1 MAGVPLRHEGNIDV
15 ATASPRPGEDLPGQ
29 PLREIFLSESYIP
42 LPITTEPLTLN
53 VDGGGRA
60 CYEIGLGLRAGQPKK
75 EGGRIMTIVAISRE
89 MGSGGYEIGAAVA
102 KALNFEYVNRQIL
115 LEAAHAHGV
124 PEATLVDVVERRP
137 SLWERFDA
145 ERRRYLT
152 FLEAAYYAF
161 AERGNLVTASR
172 SGPFFV
178 RDVRHALKVRIM
190 APVEVRVRRV
200 MAQERLDQKAA
211 TAKVR
216 AYDREMSGRI
226 DYLFGV
232 DWTQPENYDL
242 VINTSGRCLGI
253 LHGPLG
259 GGGPPPAVP
268 AHAGVATEG
277 PRPQPGGAGPR
288 RHRHGPGDP
297 APQCRGHRP
306 GGPRGADGHRFSP
319 AVLEAAAD
327 VAKRVP
333 GVASVSCETVEIPR
347 VYPGPIM

>member
-1 MAGVPLRHEGNIDV
+1 
-15 ATASPRPGEDLPGQ
+15 
-29 PLREIFLSESYIP
+29 
-42 LPITTEPLTLN
+42 
-53 VDGGGRA
+53 
-60 CYEIGLGLRAGQPKK
+60 
-75 EGGRIMTIVAISRE
+75 MTIVAISRE

-145 ERRRYLT
+145 ERRRYLS

-178 RDVRHALKVRIM
+178 RDVQHALRVRIM
-190 APVEVRVRRV
+190 APAEVRVRRV
-200 MAQERLDQKAA
+200 MAQDQLDQKAA

-232 DWTQPENYDL
+232 DWTRPENYDL
-242 VINTSGRCLGI
+242 VLNTEDDAWGFYTDLLVAAARHPRYRPTPESLQKVRDLSLAAQVRAAIATDPGTQRLNIEVAADAGRVVLTGI
-253 LHGPLG
+253 
-259 GGGPPPAVP
+259 V
-268 AHAGVATEG
+268 
-277 PRPQPGGAGPR
+277 
-288 RHRHGPGDP
+288 
-297 APQCRGHRP
+297 
-306 GGPRGADGHRFSP
+306 FSP
-319 AVLEAAAD
+319 AVLDAAAD

-333 GVASVSCETVEIPR
+333 GVVSISCETVEIPR

>member
-1 MAGVPLRHEGNIDV
+1 
-15 ATASPRPGEDLPGQ
+15 
-29 PLREIFLSESYIP
+29 
-42 LPITTEPLTLN
+42 
-53 VDGGGRA
+53 
-60 CYEIGLGLRAGQPKK
+60 
-75 EGGRIMTIVAISRE
+75 MTIVAISRE

-200 MAQERLDQKAA
+200 MVQAQLDQKAA
-211 TAKVR
+211 AAKVR

-232 DWTQPENYDL
+232 DWTRPENYDL
-242 VINTSGRCLGI
+242 VLNTSDDAWDFYTDLLVAAARHPRFQPTPESVQRVKDLSLAAQVRAAIATDPGTRNLTVEVTAQTGRVTLT
-253 LHGPLG
+253 
-259 GGGPPPAVP
+259 
-268 AHAGVATEG
+268 GVV
-277 PRPQPGGAGPR
+277 
-288 RHRHGPGDP
+288 
-297 APQCRGHRP
+297 
-306 GGPRGADGHRFSP
+306 FSP
-319 AVLEAAAD
+319 TVLEAAAD

-333 GVASVSCETVEIPR
+333 GVASVSCESVEIPR